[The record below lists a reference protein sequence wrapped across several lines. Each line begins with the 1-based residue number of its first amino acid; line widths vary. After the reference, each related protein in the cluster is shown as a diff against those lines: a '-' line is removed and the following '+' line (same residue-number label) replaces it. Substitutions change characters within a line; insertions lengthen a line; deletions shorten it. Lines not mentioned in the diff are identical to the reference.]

1 MNFDNT
7 LEPNLNEQAEVP
19 VSRSSDS
26 SSPPRQAELKRELRL
41 NLEALLPSFDLN
53 QRALLL

>member
-7 LEPNLNEQAEVP
+7 VEPNLSEQAEVP
-19 VSRSSDS
+19 VSRGSDS
-26 SSPPRQAELKRELRL
+26 SSTPRQSEPKRELRF
-41 NLEALLPSFDLN
+41 NLVALLPSFDLN